1 MGNPLAYLMLAIWPA
16 VCLMLFRRLKVERAL
31 IWSLLGGY
39 LFLPPLTEVNLP
51 LVPAM
56 DKTSIPNLAV
66 LLITMFMIREKV
78 QIWPQ
83 SRVAAMLVFGFL
95 FCAIPTVMTNLDPI
109 FFEVLGDADPI
120 QFIVDMLPGQNI
132 RDIGSVMIG
141 QLLMIVPFLLARHFL
156 SSDDGLREILM
167 AFMVGALIYSI
178 PSLIEIR
185 LSPQIN
191 TWVYGFFQHS
201 FAQTIRGG
209 GYRPIVFLPH
219 GLWLALFVC
228 AGLMAAAALIPTVKT
243 IDRTK
248 YILATAYLAVLL
260 VLCKSLAAFAYG
272 AVLTPFILIMSLKW
286 QVRLAVF
293 FGLVA
298 VTIRCCETSR

>member
-1 MGNPLAYLMLAIWPA
+1 MGNPLAYLMLAIWP
-16 VCLMLFRRLKVERAL
+16 VICLMLFRRLKVERAL

-132 RDIGSVMIG
+132 RDIG
-141 QLLMIVPFLLARHFL
+141 
-156 SSDDGLREILM
+156 
-167 AFMVGALIYSI
+167 
-178 PSLIEIR
+178 
-185 LSPQIN
+185 
-191 TWVYGFFQHS
+191 
-201 FAQTIRGG
+201 
-209 GYRPIVFLPH
+209 
-219 GLWLALFVC
+219 
-228 AGLMAAAALIPTVKT
+228 
-243 IDRTK
+243 
-248 YILATAYLAVLL
+248 
-260 VLCKSLAAFAYG
+260 
-272 AVLTPFILIMSLKW
+272 
-286 QVRLAVF
+286 
-293 FGLVA
+293 
-298 VTIRCCETSR
+298 